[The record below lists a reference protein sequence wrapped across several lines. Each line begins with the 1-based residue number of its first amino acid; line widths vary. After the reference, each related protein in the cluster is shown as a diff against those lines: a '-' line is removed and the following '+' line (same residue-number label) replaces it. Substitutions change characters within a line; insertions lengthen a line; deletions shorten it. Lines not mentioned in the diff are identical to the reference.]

1 MLKRIQIRKW
11 GVKDYFYSR
20 ATSGV
25 ISGLLM
31 SFALQEQRWSFPHHL
46 MFLPQWTQLPGDIT
60 RNTRYM
66 CTQNKKC
73 VIRILSFQS
82 NSLLISIFSVCEW
95 VFFFVR
101 CLRSN
106 GLQALSSAVFQ
117 DMKTSLQM
125 FCCTH
130 KCIITEL
137 VRCLKDICE
146 HFNLN
151 SLSVCIITLNLYA
164 YLAK

>member
-1 MLKRIQIRKW
+1 MLKRIPIWKW
-11 GVKDYFYSR
+11 GGGEIIFTAELHLVWCLASSWALHYRSSVDLFPIIWCSGPSGPCSQGISR
-20 ATSGV
+20 GTLDTCAH
-25 ISGLLM
+25 
-31 SFALQEQRWSFPHHL
+31 R
-46 MFLPQWTQLPGDIT
+46 T
-60 RNTRYM
+60 RNVWSGFYLFSP
-66 CTQNKKC
+66 
-73 VIRILSFQS
+73 ILCLFPYFQS
-82 NSLLISIFSVCEW
+82 VNE
-95 VFFFVR
+95 FFFMR

-106 GLQALSSAVFQ
+106 GLQALSSAVFH

-137 VRCLKDICE
+137 VRCLKGICE

-151 SLSVCIITLNLYA
+151 SLSVCIITLNLCA